1 MDNQKVLDALS
12 CKDTEELQQILH
24 TVHLNEMEDDN
35 CITSS
40 IAEELEK
47 TFELETE
54 ENISNSK
61 QIEIESSSEN
71 SDEEDNDN
79 SDNLWGSN
87 ESIVSILKYYSKPKN
102 NNLLIYLIYFF
113 FCYKYLL
120 FYYLAYSMLGRV
132 TSKNT

>member
-113 FCYKYLL
+113 FLLQIFIILL
-120 FYYLAYSMLGRV
+120 FSLLNVGKSHQ
-132 TSKNT
+132 